1 MIYFPSPSPDIVAV
15 TDCSDRIQLADFPD
29 SPRNET
35 YTEFET
41 PADPNAARS
50 GGGVSSEGVRVGGL
64 EEYQSYQFT
73 VRVWNREGSGPE
85 SDVIAVCNRT
95 QEAGEDTYILYVR
108 RKVWIRTI
116 LG

>member
-1 MIYFPSPSPDIVAV
+1 MIFFLSPSPDIVAV
-15 TDCSDRIQLADFPD
+15 TDCSDRNPVAEFPD

-41 PADPNAARS
+41 PVNPNLAHS
-50 GGGVSSEGVRVGGL
+50 GGGVRSEGVRVEGL

-73 VRVWNREGSGPE
+73 VRVWNSEGSGPE

-95 QEAGEDTYILYVR
+95 QEAGDQYNMCT
-108 RKVWIRTI
+108 
-116 LG
+116 